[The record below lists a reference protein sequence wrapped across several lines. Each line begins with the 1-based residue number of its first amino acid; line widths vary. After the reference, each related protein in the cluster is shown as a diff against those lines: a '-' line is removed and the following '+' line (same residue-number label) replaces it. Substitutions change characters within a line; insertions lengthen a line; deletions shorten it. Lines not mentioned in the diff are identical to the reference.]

1 MDHHFGVIY
10 IYMYL
15 YVQRN
20 TCVEKNK
27 QASNSEGGI
36 LCFEKV
42 AFDEALSNSLQSM
55 ISTEPITELDP
66 FLHTP
71 ILPPEFADLDP

>member
-1 MDHHFGVIY
+1 MNGDLVGI
-10 IYMYL
+10 
-15 YVQRN
+15 N
-20 TCVEKNK
+20 TSNMCVDSKNK

-36 LCFEKV
+36 LCVEKV
-42 AFDEALSNSLQSM
+42 AFDEALLNSLQSM

-71 ILPPEFADLDP
+71 ILPPEFADLGT